1 MTESAADHPV
11 TSEASFVRTR
21 DGIQQRV
28 RRWEPEGTPRA
39 SIVIHHG
46 LGEHSGR
53 YERTGQL
60 LADAGFDVVAFDCRG
75 HGETEGRMGH
85 VDRLQQFLDD
95 IEDQLASSRDRTEK
109 VVLFGHSMGGLL
121 ACRYAVGDRPQPD
134 YLILSAPALD
144 AAVPSWQKKV
154 LPFVGKVIPKLP
166 VDTPVKR
173 GQLTRDTK
181 VEDAYF
187 ADPLVFSAGTSRL
200 ASVLLGA
207 QAEAKSGADRIRV
220 PTLVIHGGK
229 DELVSPAFSE
239 PLARLEG
246 VERKVFPT
254 LRHETMNEPEGP
266 EVVAFVL
273 GWLDRHL
280 SS

>member
-1 MTESAADHPV
+1 
-11 TSEASFVRTR
+11 
-21 DGIQQRV
+21 
-28 RRWEPEGTPRA
+28 
-39 SIVIHHG
+39 
-46 LGEHSGR
+46 
-53 YERTGQL
+53 
-60 LADAGFDVVAFDCRG
+60 
-75 HGETEGRMGH
+75 
-85 VDRLQQFLDD
+85 
-95 IEDQLASSRDRTEK
+95 
-109 VVLFGHSMGGLL
+109 
-121 ACRYAVGDRPQPD
+121 
-134 YLILSAPALD
+134 
-144 AAVPSWQKKV
+144 
-154 LPFVGKVIPKLP
+154 
-166 VDTPVKR
+166 VKR